1 MKPLLLLAL
10 LALAVSACGDKPVER
25 ASPVPSTLDS
35 NPPESQCQH
44 DQDCTDG
51 WHPSQNICGPIDRC
65 LGGQCVTP
73 PAISGVRST
82 ETGRIIFETNA
93 GEAAFDVELVD
104 APFETSRGLMCRRE
118 MLDDWGMLFFMRA
131 EKVQRFWMKNTLI
144 SLDILFLDRNWRVV
158 GVVEAA
164 EPKTLDG
171 RGVDTPSRYVLELTA
186 GRARRA
192 GIEAGSQA
200 RYEGPR

>member
-1 MKPLLLLAL
+1 MKAFFLVS
-10 LALAVSACGDKPVER
+10 ALAAAITACGDKPVER
-25 ASPVPSTLDS
+25 ATPTTPDA
-35 NPPESQCQH
+35 PAPQCRA

-51 WHPSQNICGPIDRC
+51 WTPSHNGCGPIERC
-65 LGGQCVTP
+65 FGGQCLQP
-73 PAISGVRST
+73 PAISGERNA
-82 ETGRIIFETNA
+82 ETGRIIFETA
-93 GEAAFDVELVD
+93 DGEVSFDVEVVD
-104 APFETSRGLMCRRE
+104 NPFETARGLMCRRE

-144 SLDILFLDRNWRVV
+144 SLDLLFLDRDWRVV

-164 EPKTLDG
+164 EPRTLDG
-171 RGVDTPSRYVLELTA
+171 RGVDAPSRYVLELTA

-192 GIEAGSQA
+192 GIDAGSQA